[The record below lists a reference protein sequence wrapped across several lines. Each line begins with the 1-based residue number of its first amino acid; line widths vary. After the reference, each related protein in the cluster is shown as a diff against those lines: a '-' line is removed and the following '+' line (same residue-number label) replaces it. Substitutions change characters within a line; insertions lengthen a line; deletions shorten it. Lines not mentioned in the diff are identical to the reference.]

1 MKEKVKKAFSEKF
14 HAQPDVVS
22 RAPGR
27 IEILGNHTDYNLGTV
42 LSAAIDRYIH
52 IAARAVPGTKCRCYD
67 MVLKEEREF
76 DLNALSEK
84 RSGDWSN
91 YIKGVLVEL
100 KKLGVSVPAF
110 EMVIHGDVPLSAG
123 MSSSAAFEMATVMAV
138 TRLAKVNLD
147 WLQMAKVGQGCE
159 NNYIGAHTGLL
170 DQFSSLRGKKNSLV
184 FSDFRTLET
193 DTIPIPKGTAFVIV
207 NSMVKHNL
215 ANEYNDRRNSCEDA
229 VKCLARRTP
238 EVRSLRDV
246 PLKLLLKTRHR
257 IRQTTFECAAHVV
270 GEIARVTKG
279 VYALEHK
286 NLKLFGKLMFQSH
299 ESSRLLFQNSCP
311 ELDKIIAIA
320 KRTPGVYGARLSGG
334 GFGGITVHL
343 VEEAVAEKYAQAV
356 AAAYKSETGIEPQTF
371 LCQAADGACI
381 L

>member
-1 MKEKVKKAFSEKF
+1 MKEKLTKAFQKKF
-14 HAQPDVVS
+14 QAKPDVVS

-52 IAARAVPGTKCRCYD
+52 IAARAIPGSKCRCYD
-67 MVLKEEREF
+67 VVLGEEREF
-76 DLNALSEK
+76 DLNALSQKEK
-84 RSGDWSN
+84 GDWSN

-100 KKLGVSVPAF
+100 KKLGVAVPAF
-110 EMVIHGDVPLSAG
+110 EMAIHGDVPLSAG

-138 TRLAKVNLD
+138 TRLAKADLD
-147 WLQMAKVGQGCE
+147 WLQMAKVGQGSE

-170 DQFSSLRGKKNSLV
+170 DQFSSLRGKKDSLV

-193 DTIPIPKGTAFVIV
+193 AAIPIPKGTAFVIV

-215 ANEYNDRRNSCEDA
+215 ANEYNDRRKSCEDA
-229 VKCLARRTP
+229 VKCIARRNP
-238 EVRSLRDV
+238 DVHSLRDV
-246 PLKLLLKTRHR
+246 PLKLLLKTRKR
-257 IRQTTFECAAHVV
+257 IRQETFECAAHVV
-270 GEIARVTKG
+270 GEITRVTKG
-279 VYALEHK
+279 IYALEKK

-299 ESSRLLFQNSCP
+299 ESSRLLFKNSCP
-311 ELDKIIAIA
+311 ELDKIIEIA
-320 KRTPGVYGARLSGG
+320 KRTPGVLGARLSGG
-334 GFGGITVHL
+334 GFGGISVHL
-343 VEEAVAEKYAQAV
+343 VKAEQAEEYAKAVAKAYQA
-356 AAAYKSETGIEPQTF
+356 ETGIAPQTF